1 MMAYSENDRVD
12 FKTLNQYL
20 KNNKKQIELSI
31 DPTFSEQATVK
42 KIQNKPQQISPVK
55 TVGNTPQQPNSQ
67 PTKVQE
73 QTYDAFRRIDAQQEN
88 Y

>member
-1 MMAYSENDRVD
+1 MPQGFNAFFNEWIPKMMAYSENDRVD

-42 KIQNKPQQISPVK
+42 KI
-55 TVGNTPQQPNSQ
+55 
-67 PTKVQE
+67 
-73 QTYDAFRRIDAQQEN
+73 
-88 Y
+88 